1 MGRKVRDFFLFLLV
15 LAAVVILTLV
25 VSQGADR
32 NVMIY
37 NFVFLGVIV
46 VLYLAG
52 MFGGMFRMSTL
63 AEAIGTA
70 TEELVG
76 IFKTSGKVS
85 EDKLKYLNGI
95 FSNPYLDNKMD
106 NFTQSLA
113 NSEESIGEIEEFLNE
128 EELDNHI
135 HKRLLELVPDI
146 LTSLGIL
153 GTFVGLV
160 WGLKNF
166 DPGNYETMT
175 TSVSSLVGG
184 IKVAFLTSI
193 YGISFSVVYNYGIKS
208 SYSVMTENLQAFLE
222 RFHAYVI
229 PTAENESRNLL
240 VATQKRQSEAMGQMA
255 EQFSSQ
261 MALSF
266 EKVITPTFQKMNNS
280 LDMLVASVT
289 QNQEEAMQALLDEFL
304 REMNASFKI
313 QFRDFNEALADLK
326 RAQKDNAQF
335 TRDLYHGLSQELT
348 DAYTQQE
355 RLMRSNLSEITKVSN
370 QYVASANRI
379 LSENTEKQKEIT
391 VEYQHIMDYLKE
403 SERSS
408 AKFWVACNQAMQK
421 YVESAASTVERIG
434 TAGKSSEELARTNQR
449 VVEELNLQVQK
460 FNDYQK
466 MSFETMEEVRRL
478 LADITVAKENND
490 VVLKGGGS
498 SMDVRRMESVMRE
511 QGERQQE
518 LMEEMNRTMSEL
530 SKTAQKGKRGLFR

>member
-1 MGRKVRDFFLFLLV
+1 MGRKVRDFLLFLLV
-15 LAAVVILTLV
+15 LAAAVVLTFF
-25 VSQGADR
+25 VSQGADNR
-32 NVMIY
+32 IMIY

-46 VLYLAG
+46 LIYLAG
-52 MFGGMFRMSTL
+52 MFGGMFRMNTL
-63 AEAIGTA
+63 AESIGTA

-95 FSNPYLDNKMD
+95 FSQPYLDNKMD
-106 NFTQSLA
+106 NFTQALS
-113 NSEESIGEIEEFLNE
+113 NSEEQIGEIEEFLNE

-160 WGLKNF
+160 WGLKSF
-166 DPGNYETMT
+166 DPGSYDTMT

-193 YGISFSVVYNYGIKS
+193 YGISFSIIYNYGIKS
-208 SYSVMTENLQAFLE
+208 AYSSMTENLQAFLE

-240 VATQKRQSEAMGQMA
+240 VATQKKQSEAMSQMA

-261 MALSF
+261 MAQSF

-280 LDMLVASVT
+280 LDMLVATVT
-289 QNQEEAMQALLDEFL
+289 QNQEEAMRVILDEFL
-304 REMNASFKI
+304 REMNSSFKL
-313 QFRDFNEALADLK
+313 QFRDFNDALAEMK
-326 RAQKDNAQF
+326 RAQKENTQY
-335 TRDLYHGLSQELT
+335 TRDLYQSLSQELT
-348 DAYTQQE
+348 DSYTQSE
-355 RLMRSNLSEITKVSN
+355 RMMRSNLSEITKVSS
-370 QYVASANRI
+370 QYVASANKI
-379 LSENTEKQKEIT
+379 LTENTDKQREIA

-421 YVESAASTVERIG
+421 YVESAAATVEKIG
-434 TAGKSSEELARTNQR
+434 SSGKAYEELARSNQR
-449 VVEELNLQVQK
+449 AAEELSRQVKK
-460 FNDYQK
+460 FNDYQQ
-466 MSFETMEEVRRL
+466 MSFETMDQVRRL
-478 LADITVAKENND
+478 LSDIVVAKENND
-490 VVLKGGGS
+490 VVLRGGGN
-498 SMDVRRMESVMRE
+498 SMDMRRLESVLRE

-518 LMEEMNRTMSEL
+518 LMEEMSRSMSEL
-530 SKTAQKGKRGLFR
+530 SRSAKGKRGLFK